1 MVSGCFP
8 GQQGDKSLNPSPNLL
23 CHSHQ
28 PVCNVSFCWCQESVP
43 RGVESHIMLN
53 SKALTKR
60 PGKGQTFILCQEV
73 RELSVVNV
81 PTSMAGQ
88 LSSIWEKKVKANMK
102 IHQ

>member
-1 MVSGCFP
+1 MVSGCVP

-28 PVCNVSFCWCQESVP
+28 PVFNVSFCWCQESVS

-60 PGKGQTFILCQEV
+60 PSKGQTFILCQEV
-73 RELSVVNV
+73 RKLSVVNV
-81 PTSMAGQ
+81 QTSMAGQ